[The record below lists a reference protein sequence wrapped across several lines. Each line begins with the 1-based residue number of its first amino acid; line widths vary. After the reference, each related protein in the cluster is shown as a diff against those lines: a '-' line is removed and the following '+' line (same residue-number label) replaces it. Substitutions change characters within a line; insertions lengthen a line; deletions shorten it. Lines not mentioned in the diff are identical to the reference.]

1 MNILSKII
9 FYWLLATETIT
20 GSAQIWQPF
29 GSGFDNS
36 VLTLLN
42 DSVNN
47 LLYAGGSFDTA
58 DGSDCSRISKW
69 NNSYWDT
76 IGTGLSNGNVNTMTI
91 YNNMLYTGGSF
102 TNAGNKIRKFLTRWN
117 GVSWDSIAF
126 TTSNCFVNAMLEYN
140 GELYVGGGFPIAG
153 GIQVNNIARFD
164 GSQ

>member
-1 MNILSKII
+1 
-9 FYWLLATETIT
+9 
-20 GSAQIWQPF
+20 
-29 GSGFDNS
+29 
-36 VLTLLN
+36 
-42 DSVNN
+42 
-47 LLYAGGSFDTA
+47 
-58 DGSDCSRISKW
+58 
-69 NNSYWDT
+69 
-76 IGTGLSNGNVNTMTI
+76 
-91 YNNMLYTGGSF
+91 MLYTGGSF

>member
-1 MNILSKII
+1 MNFFIKILFCYFLIVEI
-9 FYWLLATETIT
+9 FTAK
-20 GSAQIWQPF
+20 AQVWQPVEN
-29 GSGFDNS
+29 GFDNS
-36 VLTLLN
+36 VLSLLS
-42 DSVNN
+42 DSLNN
-47 LLYAGGSFDTA
+47 SIFAGGSFDTA
-58 DGSDCSRISKW
+58 DGNPCNRIAQW
-69 NNSYWDT
+69 NGANWDT